1 MSSLQPLRSQRLSL
15 SPGHDGVRSA
25 ACPGSGRRR
34 EERRKVDAGPAPQR
48 CRTSRG
54 GAGRATLVRTGHFT
68 PPEGPAAG
76 PGACKPQMQR
86 KGAGASKY
94 RAGSVRRAPQT
105 RRQTPTSDLAEI
117 RTILGHLQRDPRLS
131 GGGKEPTFRASP
143 GVAAGPAAPGRQGEG
158 NRPRA
163 GAAAPKQGKDFA
175 GGGGN
180 TTGGQP
186 PFCSLLG
193 DRDRWAKKPHSS
205 RQRRTVPAVHEGA
218 RRRRRGTS
226 SSPAGTGGCKRA
238 ARLAAAPVHP
248 ALTPEKQRGVGGGR
262 G

>member
-1 MSSLQPLRSQRLSL
+1 M
-15 SPGHDGVRSA
+15 
-25 ACPGSGRRR
+25 
-34 EERRKVDAGPAPQR
+34 DAGPAPQR

-76 PGACKPQMQR
+76 PGACKPRMQP
-86 KGAGASKY
+86 KGAGASKH

-105 RRQTPTSDLAEI
+105 RRQTPTSDLAAI

-131 GGGKEPTFRASP
+131 GGGKSPRSGHPPGQQRARQLPAGREKATARTP
-143 GVAAGPAAPGRQGEG
+143 GPQRRSKGRILPGEAATQ
-158 NRPRA
+158 
-163 GAAAPKQGKDFA
+163 Q
-175 GGGGN
+175 
-180 TTGGQP
+180 GGQP

-218 RRRRRGTS
+218 HRRPPP
-226 SSPAGTGGCKRA
+226 PAPVA
-238 ARLAAAPVHP
+238 ASVLAAAPVHP